1 MRAMC
6 QPDQLNIPCIGTAQL
21 SRASANGA
29 TGRLRPYQ
37 LSDLRESGSYEQ
49 DATIVLFIHRPWVFS
64 APADHEVRRLQEN
77 VDSSTGQLH
86 QEWLVE
92 PVFLN
97 VAKARNGGVGST
109 RKLLWRRYSGRFEED
124 DRVETL

>member
-1 MRAMC
+1 
-6 QPDQLNIPCIGTAQL
+6 L

-37 LSDLRESGSYEQ
+37 LSDLRESGAYEQ
-49 DATIVLFIHRPWVFS
+49 DATIVLFIHRPWALN
-64 APADHEVRRLQEN
+64 APADHEVRRLHEN
-77 VDSSTGQLH
+77 VDSNTGQLH
-86 QEWLVE
+86 QEWLAE

-97 VAKARNGGVGST
+97 VAKARNGGVGNT

-124 DRVETL
+124 SRVETL